1 MTQRVYNALRR
12 KLAPQE
18 EASKPKEALQSE
30 STERNQNHILGLHQE
45 RTKGRHMTATASLLD
60 EGLDRV
66 QTAWKS
72 MEKEVQKVQKQFEDR
87 SADLNKRAEKQ
98 IKQIQKDFE
107 AYPGIKRAR
116 SLGDDIKKE
125 IDGRMNWVSEQ
136 VETSVTNLLAGMQIA
151 SRSEINKLDRKLNR
165 INRRLKAI
173 DKAMNEKAETIEKP
187 EVAEKTE

>member
-1 MTQRVYNALRR
+1 
-12 KLAPQE
+12 
-18 EASKPKEALQSE
+18 
-30 STERNQNHILGLHQE
+30 
-45 RTKGRHMTATASLLD
+45 MTATASLLD

-87 SADLNKRAEKQ
+87 GADLNKRAEKQ
-98 IKQIQKDFE
+98 IKQLQKDFE